1 MKTPEIV
8 MDEISNLIKQSQ
20 SITTMQD
27 FTDWLESV
35 ASWLEIEFPNSGY
48 TAEWLGLDK
57 GLLESDR
64 NGNCGG
70 FQNQMEA
77 VDGRV
82 HWLKKLDRI
91 LQPAVD
97 KHNVET
103 FTDSSTIM
111 QEGLQLFKVKS
122 AIQADRALTTWIES
136 VYQWL
141 VENQVESASLVNWS
155 TMGKSPFRWSDGI
168 LDIPRTWEQYRNIV
182 RKRLRWLADFIS
194 RSATIENQYRRQTVI
209 EPGGSSIKRNFDG
222 PGFELIAMLKDA
234 LQQEGGRTR
243 YRLFADDEE
252 IYEYAAFKFL
262 VRGKKMSVKQLKKS
276 VENKQYL

>member
-1 MKTPEIV
+1 

-97 KHNVET
+97 KHNVEPY
-103 FTDSSTIM
+103 TDSSAIIHD
-111 QEGLQLFKVKS
+111 GLLLFKVKS
-122 AIQADRALTTWIES
+122 AMQADEALTTWIES

-141 VENQVESASLVNWS
+141 VENQVESASLANWC

-168 LDIPRTWEQYRNIV
+168 LDIPRTWEQYWNIV
-182 RKRLRWLADFIS
+182 SKRFRWLADFMS
-194 RSATIENQYRRQTVI
+194 RSLTIENQYRRLNEI
-209 EPGGSSIKRNFDG
+209 EPLECSIKINFEG
-222 PGFELIAMLKDA
+222 PGYELIAMLKEA

-243 YRLFADDEE
+243 FRLFVDDED

-262 VRGKKMSVKQLKKS
+262 VRGKEMSIRQLKKS